1 MKTMGGTTR
10 ILFADDHQIV
20 REGLS
25 RLIGR
30 EDGLM
35 IVAEA
40 ENGLEAVRLAQELHP
55 DLAILDLRMPVMD
68 GAAAAKEILG
78 ADPTAKILLLTSF
91 ATAAEVKV
99 ALDAGVL
106 GAVVKDSSS
115 ETLIE
120 AIRATARGE
129 KFVSWRRLALP
140 DIRDVRDESAGLS
153 VSRRFFRPEGEPAD
167 LGALRCGELLI
178 VELAITADDTRTLS
192 DLVVEDLFAG
202 AFEPVHGALP
212 EFFAV
217 KRGGTNEVPASAWV
231 MRSDARDDRML
242 VFSKKFTLERGH
254 EAKFRYQVRVVSAGE
269 FVLPGPS
276 VEGMYHPALRARRI
290 PGRIVVRH

>member
-1 MKTMGGTTR
+1 MKTIGGTTR

-78 ADPTAKILLLTSF
+78 ADPAAKILLLTSF

-129 KFVSWRRLALP
+129 KFVSQEIADIIAEKQLAPTLSTRQKDILRLVAKGFNNEEIAEQIGITRHGVKAHLAIAFDRLGASSRTEAASLAL
-140 DIRDVRDESAGLS
+140 SLGL
-153 VSRRFFRPEGEPAD
+153 
-167 LGALRCGELLI
+167 I
-178 VELAITADDTRTLS
+178 
-192 DLVVEDLFAG
+192 
-202 AFEPVHGALP
+202 
-212 EFFAV
+212 
-217 KRGGTNEVPASAWV
+217 
-231 MRSDARDDRML
+231 
-242 VFSKKFTLERGH
+242 
-254 EAKFRYQVRVVSAGE
+254 
-269 FVLPGPS
+269 
-276 VEGMYHPALRARRI
+276 
-290 PGRIVVRH
+290 

>member
-1 MKTMGGTTR
+1 VKTMGGTTR

-78 ADPTAKILLLTSF
+78 ADPAAKILLLTSF

-129 KFVSWRRLALP
+129 KFVSQEIADIIAEKQLAPTLSTRQKDILRLVAKGFNNEEIAEQIGITRHGVKAHLAIAFDRLGASSRTEAASLAL
-140 DIRDVRDESAGLS
+140 SLGL
-153 VSRRFFRPEGEPAD
+153 
-167 LGALRCGELLI
+167 I
-178 VELAITADDTRTLS
+178 
-192 DLVVEDLFAG
+192 
-202 AFEPVHGALP
+202 
-212 EFFAV
+212 
-217 KRGGTNEVPASAWV
+217 
-231 MRSDARDDRML
+231 
-242 VFSKKFTLERGH
+242 
-254 EAKFRYQVRVVSAGE
+254 
-269 FVLPGPS
+269 
-276 VEGMYHPALRARRI
+276 
-290 PGRIVVRH
+290 

>member
-129 KFVSWRRLALP
+129 KFVSQEIADIIAEKRLAPTLSP
-140 DIRDVRDESAGLS
+140 RQKDILRLVAKGFNNEEIAEQIGITRHGVKAHLAIAFDR
-153 VSRRFFRPEGEPAD
+153 
-167 LGALRCGELLI
+167 LGASSRTEAASLALSLGLI
-178 VELAITADDTRTLS
+178 
-192 DLVVEDLFAG
+192 
-202 AFEPVHGALP
+202 
-212 EFFAV
+212 
-217 KRGGTNEVPASAWV
+217 
-231 MRSDARDDRML
+231 
-242 VFSKKFTLERGH
+242 
-254 EAKFRYQVRVVSAGE
+254 
-269 FVLPGPS
+269 
-276 VEGMYHPALRARRI
+276 
-290 PGRIVVRH
+290 

>member
-1 MKTMGGTTR
+1 MGGTTR

-129 KFVSWRRLALP
+129 KFVSQEIADIIAEKRLAPTLSP
-140 DIRDVRDESAGLS
+140 RQKDILRLVAKGFNNEEIAEQIGITRHGVKAHLAIAFDR
-153 VSRRFFRPEGEPAD
+153 
-167 LGALRCGELLI
+167 LGASSRTEAASLALSLGLI
-178 VELAITADDTRTLS
+178 
-192 DLVVEDLFAG
+192 
-202 AFEPVHGALP
+202 
-212 EFFAV
+212 
-217 KRGGTNEVPASAWV
+217 
-231 MRSDARDDRML
+231 
-242 VFSKKFTLERGH
+242 
-254 EAKFRYQVRVVSAGE
+254 
-269 FVLPGPS
+269 
-276 VEGMYHPALRARRI
+276 
-290 PGRIVVRH
+290 

>member
-78 ADPTAKILLLTSF
+78 ADPAAKILLLTSF

-129 KFVSWRRLALP
+129 KFVSQEIADIIAEKQLAPTLSPRQKDILRLVAKGFNNEEIAEQIGITRHGVKAHLAIAFDRLGASSRTEAASLAL
-140 DIRDVRDESAGLS
+140 SLGL
-153 VSRRFFRPEGEPAD
+153 
-167 LGALRCGELLI
+167 I
-178 VELAITADDTRTLS
+178 
-192 DLVVEDLFAG
+192 
-202 AFEPVHGALP
+202 
-212 EFFAV
+212 
-217 KRGGTNEVPASAWV
+217 
-231 MRSDARDDRML
+231 
-242 VFSKKFTLERGH
+242 
-254 EAKFRYQVRVVSAGE
+254 
-269 FVLPGPS
+269 
-276 VEGMYHPALRARRI
+276 
-290 PGRIVVRH
+290 

>member
-1 MKTMGGTTR
+1 MKAMGGTTR

-129 KFVSWRRLALP
+129 KFVSQEIADIIAEKQLAPTLSTRQKDILRLVAKGFNNEEIAEQIGITRHGVKAHLAIAFDRLGASSRTEAASLAL
-140 DIRDVRDESAGLS
+140 SLGL
-153 VSRRFFRPEGEPAD
+153 
-167 LGALRCGELLI
+167 I
-178 VELAITADDTRTLS
+178 
-192 DLVVEDLFAG
+192 
-202 AFEPVHGALP
+202 
-212 EFFAV
+212 
-217 KRGGTNEVPASAWV
+217 
-231 MRSDARDDRML
+231 
-242 VFSKKFTLERGH
+242 
-254 EAKFRYQVRVVSAGE
+254 
-269 FVLPGPS
+269 
-276 VEGMYHPALRARRI
+276 
-290 PGRIVVRH
+290 

>member
-78 ADPTAKILLLTSF
+78 ADPAAKILLLTSF

-129 KFVSWRRLALP
+129 KFVSQEIADIIAEKQLAPTLSTRQKDILRLVAKGFNNEEITEQIGITRHGVKAHLAIAFDRLGASSRTEAASLAL
-140 DIRDVRDESAGLS
+140 SLGL
-153 VSRRFFRPEGEPAD
+153 
-167 LGALRCGELLI
+167 I
-178 VELAITADDTRTLS
+178 
-192 DLVVEDLFAG
+192 
-202 AFEPVHGALP
+202 
-212 EFFAV
+212 
-217 KRGGTNEVPASAWV
+217 
-231 MRSDARDDRML
+231 
-242 VFSKKFTLERGH
+242 
-254 EAKFRYQVRVVSAGE
+254 
-269 FVLPGPS
+269 
-276 VEGMYHPALRARRI
+276 
-290 PGRIVVRH
+290 

>member
-78 ADPTAKILLLTSF
+78 ADPAAKILLLTSF

-106 GAVVKDSSS
+106 GAVVKDSSN
-115 ETLIE
+115 ETLME

-129 KFVSWRRLALP
+129 KFVSQEIAAIIAEKRLAPTLSP
-140 DIRDVRDESAGLS
+140 RQKDILRLVAKGFNNDEIAEQIGI
-153 VSRRFFRPEGEPAD
+153 SRHGVKAHLAIAFER
-167 LGALRCGELLI
+167 LGASSRTEAASLALSLGLI
-178 VELAITADDTRTLS
+178 
-192 DLVVEDLFAG
+192 
-202 AFEPVHGALP
+202 
-212 EFFAV
+212 
-217 KRGGTNEVPASAWV
+217 
-231 MRSDARDDRML
+231 
-242 VFSKKFTLERGH
+242 
-254 EAKFRYQVRVVSAGE
+254 
-269 FVLPGPS
+269 
-276 VEGMYHPALRARRI
+276 
-290 PGRIVVRH
+290 

>member
-1 MKTMGGTTR
+1 MRTMGGTTR

-40 ENGLEAVRLAQELHP
+40 ENGLEAVRLAQELRP

-129 KFVSWRRLALP
+129 KFVSQEIADIIAEKQLAPTLSTRQKDILRLAAKGFNNEEIAERIGITRHGVKAHLAIAF
-140 DIRDVRDESAGLS
+140 DR
-153 VSRRFFRPEGEPAD
+153 
-167 LGALRCGELLI
+167 LGASSRTEAASLALSLGLI
-178 VELAITADDTRTLS
+178 
-192 DLVVEDLFAG
+192 
-202 AFEPVHGALP
+202 
-212 EFFAV
+212 
-217 KRGGTNEVPASAWV
+217 
-231 MRSDARDDRML
+231 
-242 VFSKKFTLERGH
+242 
-254 EAKFRYQVRVVSAGE
+254 
-269 FVLPGPS
+269 
-276 VEGMYHPALRARRI
+276 
-290 PGRIVVRH
+290 